1 MKSRKQSM
9 EKMEKE
15 TTTLKEE
22 LQAARKQLNLGTFLV
37 DITETR
43 ILPFCEKA
51 WEVTKT
57 TIREVIAFVKEYSF
71 RLKEWVKV
79 CWASFKHFLQ
89 TNESCQMFKNKAIS
103 LYTDAMAFLA
113 AKWNAIKPTCK
124 KEFMK

>member
-1 MKSRKQSM
+1 M

-15 TTTLKEE
+15 TATLKEE

-37 DITETR
+37 DITEMR
-43 ILPFCEKA
+43 ILPFCEKV

-57 TIREVIAFVKEYSF
+57 TILDVIAFVKEYSF
-71 RLKEWVKV
+71 RLKEWAKV

-113 AKWNAIKPTCK
+113 AKWAAIKPTCRE
-124 KEFMK
+124 EFTK